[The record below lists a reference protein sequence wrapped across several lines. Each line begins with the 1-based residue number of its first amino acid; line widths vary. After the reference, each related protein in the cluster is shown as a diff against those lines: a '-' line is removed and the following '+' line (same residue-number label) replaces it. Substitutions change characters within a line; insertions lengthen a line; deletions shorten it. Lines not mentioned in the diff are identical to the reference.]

1 MECELYVSSMAFG
14 KKYSIISEWGRFLLA
29 GGQQTTECGR
39 LSSHRHETHY
49 GIYHT
54 DTECFEI
61 SEMR

>member
-1 MECELYVSSMAFG
+1 MAFG

-29 GGQQTTECGR
+29 GGQQTTEWGR
-39 LSSHRHETHY
+39 LCSHRHETHY